1 MKKVKSASA
10 GVPTHYEFPRSR
22 KEILSSL
29 NLVLED
35 KETIYQEYDRLQNY
49 AQEQVTG
56 DTDNAVN
63 EDNKGKKILG
73 ETNFQPR
80 RFLRSVSK
88 GKDGG
93 KKMKKRRKN

>member
-49 AQEQVTG
+49 AQEQVKG

-63 EDNKGKKILG
+63 EDNKGKKIFG
-73 ETNFQPR
+73 ETNFHPR
-80 RFLRSVSK
+80 EFPRSGSK
-88 GKDGG
+88 SKDGE
-93 KKMKKRRKN
+93 KKEKKRRD